1 MLTTVTPKRFTIEEY
16 HRLGELGFFHPN
28 DRVELIRGEIILM
41 PGKKT
46 PHSVCNRRLYRQLYP
61 LIGSR
66 ATLSSQEP
74 IILPSDSEPQP
85 DMAILRNRSDEYLS
99 SHPLPDDVLLLME
112 ISDST
117 LSYDRT
123 TKLSLYAEDG
133 IAYYWIFNL
142 VGTQLESYSEPYRDS
157 CGKFGYRQTKIVL
170 SNEVTIVPC
179 FPDLSIDL
187 SLVFPPVVEP
197 E

>member
-1 MLTTVTPKRFTIEEY
+1 
-16 HRLGELGFFHPN
+16 
-28 DRVELIRGEIILM
+28 
-41 PGKKT
+41 
-46 PHSVCNRRLYRQLYP
+46 
-61 LIGSR
+61 
-66 ATLSSQEP
+66 
-74 IILPSDSEPQP
+74 
-85 DMAILRNRSDEYLS
+85 MAILRNRSDEYLS

-133 IAYYWIFNL
+133 IAYYWLFNL

-157 CGKFGYRQTKIVL
+157 CGKFGYRQMKIVL

-197 E
+197 Q